1 MKLQLLTL
9 LFSIVI
15 ISSLHSQNITSS
27 IKHVESF
34 TEKSFDY
41 SANSNDNYLL
51 YRAEHMFKIIEI
63 RADKIVEYP
72 SLNQIQ
78 YKTFSSDPEYIEISI
93 NEFIELFNQNKISP
107 LLLNIKREKE
117 NEVWYRLGNTNFVL
131 IGFPEDKISM
141 DYKKMTK

>member
-1 MKLQLLTL
+1 
-9 LFSIVI
+9 
-15 ISSLHSQNITSS
+15 
-27 IKHVESF
+27 
-34 TEKSFDY
+34 
-41 SANSNDNYLL
+41 
-51 YRAEHMFKIIEI
+51 MFKIIEI